1 MRFGKRCGRR
11 VAGSPGAE
19 RSGHKKGQKGGASAW
34 RAGLAAAIFL
44 TGLMLIVLRFM
55 PAASATEVPSLNPLV
70 TTPQILKLPPN
81 LIPPCWKAIGPGGA
95 TGDFIARVA
104 VSPDFAQDRTLFAVP
119 GWNKVTTPT
128 FYGIFVSRDGG
139 ESWRNTLGGRL
150 VTAVGVSPGFAQDGV
165 VIAAGAENKAFV
177 SRDRGETWR
186 EQSIPCDEGQ
196 AIAFSPDFLTD
207 KTVFLGGDGGLLV
220 SRDGGDSWEP
230 AGNLHRVRYIAVSP
244 AFAAD
249 RTLFAGCLGYS
260 TAEAEV
266 MGVWKST
273 DSGRSWTQ
281 LTSFAEGIRGLALSP
296 RYPADRTVYA
306 LWSGV
311 LHVSRDGGATWAE
324 VRLPGANAS
333 ALAVSPQYDAGE
345 SIFIGTDRTGTPE
358 EEGVFR
364 YQSGSLTRFGCGLEG
379 GSVLDLAVAT
389 DRAAAPAA
397 AGALRL
403 FAAATGVDRPWGEVY
418 TLALSEQ
425 PPAEPVTKEGLVQY
439 GSTNHPYWLAVQ
451 TEDARYA
458 LSKDDTYP
466 AEYAK
471 LAGLVGK
478 AVRVTGYLDSCPD
491 LSEPVRGCIRVIGVQ
506 PVETAPPPQ
515 ELCRFGLGAK
525 SYTVGGQT
533 YQIDVAPYV
542 KNGRSYVSIRYL
554 AGALGVLNQDI
565 TWNPATKT
573 VILRKGDTVLFLTV
587 DSKVMRKQVGSA
599 APLPVPLAV
608 APEIRGGRLCLP
620 ARYVAEGLGYQVR
633 WNEQEK
639 AITVMAPGM

>member
-1 MRFGKRCGRR
+1 MRFGKRYGWQ
-11 VAGSPGAE
+11 VTGSPTTE
-19 RSGHKKGQKGGASAW
+19 QSGQKRRPKDGAWTW
-34 RAGLAAAIFL
+34 RVGLMAAIFL
-44 TGLMLIVLRFM
+44 TGLIVLRLI
-55 PAASATEVPSLNPLV
+55 PAASATEIPSLNPLV
-70 TTPQILKLPPN
+70 TTPQALKLPPN
-81 LIPPCWKAIGPGGA
+81 LIPPCWKAIGPGLV

-104 VSPDFAQDRTLFAVP
+104 VSPDFARDRTLFAAP

-139 ESWRNTLGGRL
+139 ESWRNTLKGCL

-165 VIAAGAENKAFV
+165 AIAAGTEGKVFV
-177 SRDRGETWR
+177 SQDRGETWR
-186 EQSIPCDEGQ
+186 EQSISCDAGQ
-196 AIAFSPDFLTD
+196 AVAFSPAFLTD

-220 SRDGGDSWEP
+220 SRDGGGSWEP
-230 AGNLHRVRYIAVSP
+230 VGNLHRVRYIAVSP
-244 AFAAD
+244 AFTAD
-249 RTLFAGCLGYS
+249 HTLFAGCLGYS

-273 DSGRSWTQ
+273 DGGRSWIQ

-311 LHVSRDGGATWAE
+311 LHVSRDDGATWAE

-345 SIFIGTDRTGTPE
+345 SVFIGTDRTGTPE

-478 AVRVTGYLDSCPD
+478 AVRVTGYIDSCPD
-491 LSEPVRGCIRVIGVQ
+491 LSEPVRGCIRVVGVE
-506 PVETAPPPQ
+506 PVETAPPPPQ
-515 ELCRFGLGAK
+515 ELCSFKLGTK

-533 YQIDVAPYV
+533 YQMDVAPYV
-542 KNGRSYVSIRYL
+542 KNGRSYISIRYL

-573 VILRKGDTVLFLTV
+573 AILKKGDTILFLTV
-587 DSKVMRKQVGSA
+587 GSKVMRKQVGSA

-639 AITVMAPGM
+639 TITVTTPGR

>member
-1 MRFGKRCGRR
+1 MRFENRCRWQ
-11 VAGSPGAE
+11 VTSFPAAE
-19 RSGHKKGQKGGASAW
+19 RSGDKRGQKDGACAW

-44 TGLMLIVLRFM
+44 AGLMLIVLRLI
-55 PAASATEVPSLNPLV
+55 PAASATEIPSLNPLV

-81 LIPPCWKAIGPGGA
+81 LIPPCWKAIGPALA
-95 TGDFIARVA
+95 TGNFIARVA
-104 VSPDFAQDRTLFAVP
+104 VSPDFARDRTLFAVP

-128 FYGIFVSRDGG
+128 FCRIFVSRDGG
-139 ESWRNTLGGRL
+139 KSWTRNTLEGHL
-150 VTAVGVSPGFAQDGV
+150 VTTVGVSPGFAQDSV
-165 VIAAGAENKAFV
+165 VIAAGAENKVFV

-186 EQSIPCDEGQ
+186 EQSIPCDAGQ
-196 AIAFSPDFLTD
+196 AIAFSPAFLTD

-220 SRDGGDSWEP
+220 SRDGGESWES

-260 TAEAEV
+260 TAEANV

-273 DSGRSWTQ
+273 DGGRSWTQ

-345 SIFIGTDRTGTPE
+345 GIFIGTDRTGTPE

-418 TLALSEQ
+418 TLALPKQ

-439 GSTNHPYWLAVQ
+439 GSINHPYWLAVQ
-451 TEDARYA
+451 TGDARYA
-458 LSKDDTYP
+458 LSKDERYP

-478 AVRVTGYLDSCPD
+478 AVRVTGYIDSCSD
-491 LSEPVRGCIRVIGVQ
+491 LSEPVRGCIRVIGVE
-506 PVETAPPPQ
+506 PVETMPPQ

-525 SYTVGGQT
+525 FYTVGGQT
-533 YQIDVAPYV
+533 YQMDVAPYV
-542 KNGRSYVSIRYL
+542 KNGRSYISIRYL
-554 AGALGVLNQDI
+554 AGALGVRNQDI

-573 VILRKGDTVLFLTV
+573 AILKKGETVLFLTV
-587 DSKVMRKQVGSA
+587 GSKVMRKQVGSA
-599 APLPVPLAV
+599 APLLVPLEV
-608 APEIRGGRLCLP
+608 APEIRGDRLCLP
-620 ARYVAEGLGYQVR
+620 TRYVAEGLGYQVQ
-633 WNEQEK
+633 WNEREK
-639 AITVMAPGM
+639 AITVMVLGM